1 MPWVDIDFILEAQ
14 QIWADKYAR
23 GRCYRHY
30 EHEGWAIQELYE
42 ENVFARDRYMQHVR
56 QHEAKTWKFD
66 ARACFEA
73 DYERA
78 LQFPP
83 AIENMYKN
91 NLWGSAEVHPDVRM
105 PIDLITGPWDEQKKR
120 LLFWLIRA
128 GALMDQ
134 EETKTCCKVRLAGLD
149 AAVISPEIPDP
160 LILKCIVNPMMLID
174 LPPNAAHNRIVKMCR
189 RIDRE
194 CETQDMTQVLRYL
207 VRQLHN
213 DQEIMLDD
221 TLNDGIDISY
231 LLEDEF
237 LSELYNQL
245 VDEGD
250 SRDNSLDDVL
260 AQPRKDHDPLT
271 FLSIVRHSS
280 KSNLLSMPW
289 VDIDFVL
296 EAQQIWAD
304 KFARGRCYRHYETSG
319 LSIKKLY
326 AKNVLARDQ
335 YMQHVRQHE
344 EVTWKFD
351 ARACFEADYERAL
364 QFPPAADHSMK
375 NSLWGSADVHSSTC
389 PPVDLLTG
397 PWDEEKKRRLFWFV
411 RAGVVQLSKVIGY
424 SKVRLAGLDAAM
436 ISPEKPD
443 PLVIKCLMPTLLYK
457 AALPP
462 RAAHNRLVK
471 LCRRIRQRGGTQNM
485 RKFRGYVS
493 REMHM
498 NQETALRRHPYDS
511 SVGCISS
518 RLARK

>member
-30 EHEGWAIQELYE
+30 EHDGWAIQELYE

-213 DQEIMLDD
+213 NQEMMLDD
-221 TLNDGIDISY
+221 TLNHGVDISY

-250 SRDNSLDDVL
+250 
-260 AQPRKDHDPLT
+260 
-271 FLSIVRHSS
+271 
-280 KSNLLSMPW
+280 M
-289 VDIDFVL
+289 DIDFIL

-304 KFARGRCYRHYETSG
+304 NFARGRCCRHYETSG

-326 AKNVLARDQ
+326 KTNVHARDR

-351 ARACFEADYERAL
+351 ARACCEADYERAL
-364 QFPPAADHSMK
+364 QFPPAADHLMK
-375 NSLWGSADVHSSTC
+375 NSLWGSADIHPSMR

-397 PWDEEKKRRLFWFV
+397 SWDEEKKRRLFWFV

-424 SKVRLAGLDAAM
+424 SKVRLAGPDAAM

-462 RAAHNRLVK
+462 KAAHNRLVK
-471 LCRRIRQRGGTQNM
+471 L
-485 RKFRGYVS
+485 
-493 REMHM
+493 EMHM
-498 NQETALRRHPYDS
+498 NQETALHRHGATPTTPQ
-511 SVGCISS
+511 
-518 RLARK
+518 